1 MHPFD
6 GKTKHFF
13 ISVFQKG
20 KVQIPFDAAKPSSSQ
35 ALDRNF
41 PQRGFPSTA
50 RPSNLHPPSYVR
62 DGSQGG
68 ISSFGRSVHKFDLK
82 KKLVREFGRPPF
94 ESDIDGTR
102 EGVMGSS
109 VLSLSRSDPN
119 YKSVLSDPGLPFSG
133 HTRPFPVETLV
144 TLSTFSPLSLLR
156 D

>member
-13 ISVFQKG
+13 IPVFQKG

-82 KKLVREFGRPPF
+82 KK
-94 ESDIDGTR
+94 T
-102 EGVMGSS
+102 SS
-109 VLSLSRSDPN
+109 RVWTSSIRIRHRW
-119 YKSVLSDPGLPFSG
+119 
-133 HTRPFPVETLV
+133 HTRRGYGVLGAVSVSF
-144 TLSTFSPLSLLR
+144 
-156 D
+156 